1 MTAVVLVVVTV
12 TKFTHGAWIV
22 FVLMPVLYTLM
33 LGVHRYY
40 RDVEK
45 EIEVDPV
52 TTFGSAGDHAI
63 VLVGRMQKPTLKA
76 LDYAIAG
83 RHDTLEA
90 VHVSIDDEQTKQ
102 LRKDWVKQNIHVK
115 LRILSSPYRD
125 LSHPLIQYIKGR
137 REQHGSEVVTV
148 YMPQYVV
155 GHWWENLLHNHKA
168 RRIRHKLMLVHG
180 VTVALVP
187 WLLDSSDLL
196 YGRRSHPLP
205 GQDRRGEPVR
215 PVPRTAPW
223 PTGRPADR
231 QPLMATDAAVQ
242 AFLDRVEHPVR
253 CAGSGLLAAQARDG
267 DAGSGIRFARASP

>member
-1 MTAVVLVVVTV
+1 MRALVINAIGAAMTAVVLIVVTV

-22 FVLMPVLYTLM
+22 FVLMPVLFLLM
-33 LGVHRYY
+33 MGVHRYY

-45 EIEVDPV
+45 EIEVDPT

-76 LDYAIAG
+76 LDYAIAA

-90 VHVSIDDEQTKQ
+90 VHVSLDEDETKRLKKQ
-102 LRKDWVKQNIHVK
+102 WVKQNIHVK

-125 LSHPLIQYIKGR
+125 LSYPLIHYIKQR
-137 REQHGSEVVTV
+137 REEFGSEVVTV
-148 YMPQYVV
+148 YMPQFIV

-168 RRIRHKLMLVHG
+168 RRIRQKLLLVHG

-196 YGRRSHPLP
+196 YGRRSRPLP

-215 PVPRTAPW
+215 PVSRRPLEGAAKKRVGG
-223 PTGRPADR
+223 GR
-231 QPLMATDAAVQ
+231 
-242 AFLDRVEHPVR
+242 
-253 CAGSGLLAAQARDG
+253 
-267 DAGSGIRFARASP
+267 